1 MNGSLQNI
9 EFINLAIAFVP
20 VALVMFMLHRWSL
33 GAGNSV
39 YAFARMLGQLLVVGY
54 LLTFLFASEEA
65 WVVLGVLAV
74 MVLAASWI
82 SLRTIAGYRR
92 QIYGRVLL
100 SIAVG
105 GGVVLLLIIVGV
117 LQPSPWHEPR
127 VVIPL
132 AGMIFAGAMN
142 AVSLAAERLHAELR
156 RGVIYTQARNSAGQA
171 ALIPVINGLF
181 AVGLVSLPG
190 MMTGQILS
198 GVSPLVAARYQ
209 IMVMCMLFG
218 ASGLSVGLFL
228 ITMRSFATRY
238 WGANDLPAPKHDT

>member
-1 MNGSLQNI
+1 MNGNLQNI
-9 EFINLAIAFVP
+9 ELLNLAIAFVP
-20 VALVMFMLHRWSL
+20 AALVMVMLYRWSL
-33 GAGNSV
+33 GVGNSV
-39 YAFARMLGQLLVVGY
+39 YAFARMLGQLLLVGY

-74 MVLAASWI
+74 MVFAASWI
-82 SLRTIAGYRR
+82 SLRSIAGHRR

-105 GGVVLLLIIVGV
+105 GGAVLWLIIVGV
-117 LQPSPWHEPR
+117 LQLSPWHEPR
-127 VVIPL
+127 VIIPL

-156 RGVIYTQARNSAGQA
+156 RGVDYLEARNSACQA

-228 ITMRSFATRY
+228 LSVRRFAVGHWCASTQS
-238 WGANDLPAPKHDT
+238 PSEIDT